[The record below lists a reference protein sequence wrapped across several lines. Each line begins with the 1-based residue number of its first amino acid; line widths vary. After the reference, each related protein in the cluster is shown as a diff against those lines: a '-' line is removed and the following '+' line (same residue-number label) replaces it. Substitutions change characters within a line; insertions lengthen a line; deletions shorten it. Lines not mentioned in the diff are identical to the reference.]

1 MPKTQTKKTTKTT
14 KTVKTAKA
22 KAAKTSAVMTKKTA
36 SKKAPK
42 VSVIIPFYNV
52 EDYIEDCLK
61 SVLTQTLKD
70 IEVILINDASTDGTR
85 SIAQK
90 YADKDKRIKILDV
103 KTRNGQG
110 YARNRG
116 IEIAKGEYIGF
127 VDSDD
132 FVEKDM
138 FQILY
143 NKAVQTDSDITMCQV
158 REYDDMNGEYIS
170 SDYYALACLGTFED
184 NVFSAE
190 DTKDCLLDINVAL
203 WNKIYKREYLL
214 GTGEKFPE
222 GFIYED
228 LPFFFG
234 TYLPAKRLSIVWKS
248 LYNYRIN
255 RKNSTM
261 QQFNNKILDRPP
273 MVSLTF
279 EKIKK
284 VPYFEEIK
292 QKVQGW
298 MIDDLFHRYV
308 LMKEPYHKEFF
319 FLMKRVF
326 ENLQIENPEDNYWKC
341 LYHFQ
346 GYNYVMNNT
355 FEDFNQIIFNNY
367 VDVHEMEKL
376 FESKT
381 ILAAEL
387 HARFDRVYED
397 FKKTYDYTD
406 DKVKERAGWITAE
419 TDEKINKVYE
429 DISKNYEYTNQKDE
443 EIKSLIHPIY
453 EDISKNYDYTNQK
466 DEEIKAIIQET
477 FEEISKNY
485 DYTNEKNEELKAEI
499 QKQLDEGFSAEKLT
513 EFHEEIKAEIKQN
526 IEYVANVFKETTN
539 KKLENASEKIT
550 RKSFEY
556 ANEQYDKLKF
566 EMVRNLS
573 DAAQKL
579 REHAKSKAAEV
590 KDELKSDIAT
600 TVSATSQTLTKST
613 NDKISELY
621 DEISKS
627 YNYTNEKGDELKL
640 EVMKSLDKMSS
651 ELTDNTNSRLT
662 SLYDDISKNYDFTKE
677 QNQEIKD
684 EFTQKLE
691 EERNNSIDREK
702 QIYEH
707 ASKIAKD
714 AWGHADDIF
723 KEAQNEI
730 ETSSKEIYDAIDN
743 NFSRL
748 YDEIFAQK
756 NYAEE
761 DMDKKIALVYDQINE
776 QNEYFNN
783 VNNGFK
789 NELNTALDNMLSD
802 SNYRQELIFNEINK
816 NLQYTNDL
824 SNNIKNDLYSHIDN
838 KSAGLYGD
846 IKDLSYV
853 VQNNYD
859 DLIKKQSDL
868 KETTEKLF
876 GQLQTGNEEQIS
888 AVRGDLNNKFN
899 EVSGIIN
906 NTQGQI
912 NEMID
917 NIKNI
922 IEQEKQNNNTIIK
935 QMKSE
940 FMSILDAQQK
950 HHNNE
955 VTELREQIKKLES
968 DLREE
973 MKSPVTKLLEKYQ
986 RKSEKQ

>member
-1 MPKTQTKKTTKTT
+1 MPKTKTT
-14 KTVKTAKA
+14 KITKAKKTIKETKASAAKA
-22 KAAKTSAVMTKKTA
+22 KKTSA
-36 SKKAPK
+36 KKAPK
-42 VSVIIPFYNV
+42 LSVIIPFYNV
-52 EDYIEDCLK
+52 EDYIDDCLK

-70 IEVILINDASTDGTR
+70 IEIILINDASTDGTR

-90 YADKDKRIKILDV
+90 YANKDKRIKIIDV

-132 FVEKDM
+132 FVEKNM
-138 FQILY
+138 FEVLY
-143 NKAVQTDSDITMCQV
+143 NKAVETDSDITMCQV
-158 REYDDMNGEYIS
+158 REYNDMNGEYVS
-170 SDYYALACLGTFED
+170 SDYYALACLGSFED
-184 NVFSAE
+184 SVFSAE
-190 DTKDCLLDINVAL
+190 DTKDNLLDINVAL

-261 QQFNNKILDRPP
+261 QQFNNRILDRPP

-326 ENLQIENPEDNYWKC
+326 ENLHIENPEDNYWKC

-346 GYNYVMNNT
+346 GYNLVMNNS
-355 FEDFNQIIFNNY
+355 FEDFNQVIFNHY

-387 HARFDRVYED
+387 YAKFDRVYED
-397 FKKTYDYTD
+397 FKKNYDYTD
-406 DKVKERAGWITAE
+406 GKIQERAGWITAE

-429 DISKNYEYTNQKDE
+429 DISKNYDYTNQKDE
-443 EIKSLIHPIY
+443 EVKALIHPIY

-477 FEEISKNY
+477 FDEISKNY
-485 DYTNEKNEELKAEI
+485 DYTNQKNEELKAEI
-499 QKQLDEGFSAEKLT
+499 EKQLNELFST
-513 EFHEEIKAEIKQN
+513 EQLSKFHEEIKAEIKEN
-526 IEYVANVFKETTN
+526 ISYVANLFKESTN
-539 KKLENASEKIT
+539 KKLENTSEKII
-550 RKSFEY
+550 RKSYEY
-556 ANEQYDKLKF
+556 SNEQFDKLKF
-566 EMVRNLS
+566 EMVRSIS

-579 REHAKSKAAEV
+579 REHTKSKVAEL
-590 KDELKSDIAT
+590 KDEIKSDIAT

-627 YNYTNEKGDELKL
+627 FNYTNEKGDELKL
-640 EVMKSLDKMSS
+640 EVMKNLDKMSS
-651 ELTDNTNSRLT
+651 DLTDNTNSRLT
-662 SLYDDISKNYDFTKE
+662 ALYDDISKNYDFTKE

-684 EFTQKLE
+684 EFNQKLE

-702 QIYEH
+702 RIYEH
-707 ASKIAKD
+707 ASTIAKD

-723 KEAQNEI
+723 KEAKNEI
-730 ETSSKEIYDAIDN
+730 ETKNKEIYDAIDN

-748 YDEIFAQK
+748 YNEIYAQK
-756 NYAEE
+756 SYAE
-761 DMDKKIALVYDQINE
+761 DDADKKIALVYDQINE

-783 VNNGFK
+783 ANKVIK
-789 NELNTALDNMLSD
+789 NELNSAIDNIIND
-802 SNYRQELIFNEINK
+802 SNHRQEQIFNEINK

-838 KSAGLYGD
+838 KSEGLYGD

-859 DLIKKQSDL
+859 DLIQKHSDL
-868 KETTEKLF
+868 KETTE
-876 GQLQTGNEEQIS
+876 QLLEKMQTGNEEQLS
-888 AVRGDLNNKFN
+888 SVRGEIHNKFD
-899 EVSGIIN
+899 EFSGIIN
-906 NTQGQI
+906 NTKEQFNVI
-912 NEMID
+912 AD

-922 IEQEKQNNNTIIK
+922 VEQEKQNNNAIIK
-935 QMKSE
+935 SMKSE
-940 FMSILDAQQK
+940 FMSIIEAQQK

-955 VTELREQIKKLES
+955 VTELREQIKQLEI

-973 MKSPVTKLLEKYQ
+973 MKSPVAKLLEKYQ
-986 RKSEKQ
+986 KKSEKQ